1 VSEYELVGLGD
12 GRFELRGDVS
22 FQTAEDILRSSEKL
36 FAGIANVDVDL
47 SAVEQ
52 TDSSGLALL
61 LEWMSRAAG
70 AEAEIRFSNI
80 PEKIQAIAVTAE
92 ISELLERSYSS
103 SSSNSSS
110 SKSSSSKSSSSK

>member
-1 VSEYELVGLGD
+1 MSEYELVDLGD

-36 FAGIANVDVDL
+36 FAGMASIDVNL

-61 LEWMSRAAG
+61 LEWISRAAG
-70 AEAEIRFSNI
+70 AQMEIQFSNI
-80 PEKIQAIAVTAE
+80 PEKIQAIAVTAD

-103 SSSNSSS
+103 SNSSS
-110 SKSSSSKSSSSK
+110 SK

>member
-1 VSEYELVGLGD
+1 MSEYELCDLGD

-22 FQTAEDILRSSEKL
+22 FHTAEDILRSSEKL
-36 FAGIANVDVDL
+36 FAGMANIDVDL

-52 TDSSGLALL
+52 TDSAGLALL
-61 LEWMSRAAG
+61 LEWISRAAG
-70 AEAEIRFSNI
+70 AGTEMQFSNI

-92 ISELLERSYSS
+92 INELLQRSYSS

-110 SKSSSSKSSSSK
+110 SK

>member
-1 VSEYELVGLGD
+1 MSEYELCDLGD

-36 FAGIANVDVDL
+36 FAGMANIDVNL

-61 LEWMSRAAG
+61 LEWISRAANAG
-70 AEAEIRFSNI
+70 TEIRFSNI
-80 PEKIQAIAVTAE
+80 PEKIKAIAVTTD
-92 ISELLERSYSS
+92 INELRERSYSS

-110 SKSSSSKSSSSK
+110 SK

>member
-1 VSEYELVGLGD
+1 MSEYELLELGN

-36 FAGIANVDVDL
+36 FAGLENVDVNL

-52 TDSSGLALL
+52 TDSAGLALL
-61 LEWMSRAAG
+61 LEWISRAAG

-80 PEKIQAIAVTAE
+80 PKKIQAIAVTAD
-92 ISELLERSYSS
+92 ISELLERSYSAS
-103 SSSNSSS
+103 S
-110 SKSSSSKSSSSK
+110 

>member
-1 VSEYELVGLGD
+1 VSEYELRDLGD
-12 GRFELRGDVS
+12 GHFELQGEVS
-22 FQTAEDILRSSEKL
+22 FHTAEDILRSSEKL
-36 FAGIANVDVDL
+36 FAGLANVNVDL
-47 SAVEQ
+47 SAIGQ

-70 AEAEIRFSNI
+70 ADMEIRFSNI

-92 ISELLERSYSS
+92 INDLLERSYSS

-110 SKSSSSKSSSSK
+110 SK

>member
-1 VSEYELVGLGD
+1 MSEYELVDLGD

-36 FAGIANVDVDL
+36 FAGMASIDVNL

-61 LEWMSRAAG
+61 LEWISRAAG
-70 AEAEIRFSNI
+70 AKTEIRFSNI
-80 PEKIQAIAVTAE
+80 PEKIQAIAVTAD
-92 ISELLERSYSS
+92 ISELLGRSYSS
-103 SSSNSSS
+103 
-110 SKSSSSKSSSSK
+110 